1 MTTDSDELLKKHSNL
16 IHSEGVTVESHTQR
30 EQGEWFLQ
38 TLMVK
43 GYDVPFKYRRNKK
56 YKNLTGQK
64 VNLTYYPREETIAGF
79 KVETMQVVRVRRF

>member
-30 EQGEWFLQ
+30 EQGEWVLQ
-38 TLMVK
+38 TLMIE

-56 YKNLTGQK
+56 FKSLAGQK
-64 VNLTYYPREETIAGF
+64 VNLTYYPREQTIAGF
-79 KVETMQVVRVRRF
+79 KVETMQVVRVRRY